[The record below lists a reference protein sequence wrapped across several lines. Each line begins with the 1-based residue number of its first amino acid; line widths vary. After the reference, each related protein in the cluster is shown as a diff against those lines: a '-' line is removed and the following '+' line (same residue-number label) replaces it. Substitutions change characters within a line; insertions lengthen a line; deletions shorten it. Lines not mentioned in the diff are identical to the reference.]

1 MRIGVGVAALVLT
14 LCLSAAAHDVL
25 HPVVF
30 LSREVRPYLLAVE
43 ALERELGR
51 PVLRLYTEDGLS
63 ALEAALERLPERGRV
78 VAAVGPEAVESVSR
92 LHPVPP
98 TVALMVVDPPPWPG
112 DAPPLAAVVLRLPL
126 EDQIQRLHAAFPSL
140 GPVAVPVGPPAMSE
154 AVVQAFSSLRRPFP
168 FRVWTF
174 PLSEPPAWGQFLD
187 QAAAAGARVVVFP
200 PHPDLA
206 ATAVL
211 RHVTAQTVLRRM
223 MAVGYNRLF
232 LEAGAGAAF
241 LADAAGVGRVGAA
254 LLRDGRF
261 GVESLV
267 RIAPYGLVIKA
278 AVVHYLGVAPADPLP
293 EGVSVE

>member
-1 MRIGVGVAALVLT
+1 MAIGFGVAALVLT
-14 LCLSAAAHDVL
+14 LCLSAAADDVPS
-25 HPVVF
+25 PVAF

-51 PVLRLYTEDGLS
+51 PVPRLYAEDGLS
-63 ALEAALERLPERGRV
+63 ALEAALERLPERGRAV
-78 VAAVGPEAVESVSR
+78 VAVGPEAVETVAR

-98 TVALMVVDPPPWPG
+98 TVALMVVDPPPWPA
-112 DAPPLAAVVLRLPL
+112 DAPPLGAVVLRLPL
-126 EDQIQRLHAAFPSL
+126 EDQIQRLHAAFPFM
-140 GPVAVPVGPPAMSE
+140 GHVAVPVTPPGLGEAM
-154 AVVQAFSSLRRPFP
+154 VQAFSSLRRPFP
-168 FRVWTF
+168 FRVLTF
-174 PLSEPPAWGQFLD
+174 PLSERPAWGQFLD

-206 ATAVL
+206 ATALL

-223 MAVGYNRLF
+223 MPVGYNRLF

-241 LADAAGVGRVGAA
+241 VADAAGVGREGAA

-261 GVESLV
+261 GVESLR
-267 RIAPYGLVIKA
+267 RIAPYRLVIKT